1 MNKRELEALSQ
12 TIASRLTDSA
22 DPLVEGAIDK
32 VAAAIFEAVADNLR
46 TEAEIDKEADATLE
60 QLGRDATGMDRAKLR
75 QGIRER
81 IAKKKRFVL

>member
-12 TIASRLTDSA
+12 SVATRLTDTA
-22 DPLVEGAIDK
+22 EPLVEGPADK
-32 VAAAIFEAVADNLR
+32 VAAAVFEAVADNLR
-46 TEAEIDKEADATLE
+46 IEAEIDREADVTLE
-60 QLGRDATGMDRAKLR
+60 QLGRDSTGKDLAKLR

>member
-1 MNKRELEALSQ
+1 MNKHELEALSQ
-12 TIASRLTDSA
+12 TIASRLTDAA
-22 DPLVEGAIDK
+22 DPLVEGPADK

-46 TEAEIDKEADATLE
+46 TEAEIDKEADATIE
-60 QLGRDATGMDRAKLR
+60 QLGRDTTGMDLAKLR